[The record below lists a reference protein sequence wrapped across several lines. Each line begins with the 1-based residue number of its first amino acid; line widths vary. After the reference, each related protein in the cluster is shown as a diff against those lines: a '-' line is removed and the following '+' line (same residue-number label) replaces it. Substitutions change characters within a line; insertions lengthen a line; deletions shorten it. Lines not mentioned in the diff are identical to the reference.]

1 MMVICII
8 VASAILIE
16 DYKGRTPEL
25 SRIFICAL
33 AFFIFYI
40 DYNLTKYVTT
50 RYYRAPELYLNYK
63 SNYTTAIDMWSVGC
77 ILGELII
84 GKSMFPGNSTL
95 NQI

>member
-33 AFFIFYI
+33 AFFIFYL
-40 DYNLTKYVTT
+40 DYNVTKY
-50 RYYRAPELYLNYK
+50 NDQD
-63 SNYTTAIDMWSVGC
+63 S
-77 ILGELII
+77 
-84 GKSMFPGNSTL
+84 
-95 NQI
+95 